1 MDRREII
8 VVGGISLST
17 AVSGCL
23 GSLEREHRDKPWVK
37 VGLLPDNI
45 RVGVDSEQNL
55 EIHLSQVNVMARR
68 LPDENQEHHIRID
81 ISSLKQYGVNIGN
94 LSIETTQG
102 RWRPSVDV
110 NTNVDTVDLTD
121 GVIDLVII
129 TSENVHD
136 TDPINLKLA
145 GFQFTDV
152 EPMTEIEYDIQ
163 SPNDHMEISDA
174 SFSGAD
180 SNCRP
185 RGSGTGRFKLIDPQL
200 LPPTL
205 CPQSITVDSNPQRL
219 LIEWLTPEDDE
230 IYIEIDVS
238 VLDEYGTAGT
248 TVNEREVRG
257 AVLENATI
265 DDSTISIKL
274 VPDSDSN
281 YAAVELRMEGIDIT
295 VTEPVDGLSYEMT
308 VDGDVHETVETEP
321 FDITEAFDDET

>member
-1 MDRREII
+1 MDRREVI

-23 GSLEREHRDKPWVK
+23 NSIGREHRDKPWVK

-45 RVGVDSEQNL
+45 RVGVDSEQDL
-55 EIHLSQVNVMARR
+55 EIWLSQVNVMARR
-68 LPDENQEHHIRID
+68 LPDENQEHHIKID
-81 ISSLKQYGVNIGN
+81 ISSLEQYGVNIEN
-94 LSIETTQG
+94 LSVETTQG
-102 RWRPSVDV
+102 KFGPSHDV
-110 NTNVDTVDLTD
+110 NTNVDAIDLTD
-121 GVIDLVII
+121 GVIDLVIL
-129 TSENVHD
+129 TSED
-136 TDPINLKLA
+136 ISETDPIVLKLV
-145 GFQFTDV
+145 GFQFTDI
-152 EPMTEIEYDIQ
+152 EPVTEIEYDVQ
-163 SPNDHMEISDA
+163 SPNDHVEVSDA
-174 SFSGAD
+174 GFSGAD

-185 RGSGTGRFKLIDPQL
+185 RGSGDGRFKLIDPQL

-205 CPQSITVDSNPQRL
+205 CPQSITVDSTPQRL

-230 IYIEIDVS
+230 IYIETDVS

-248 TVNEREVRG
+248 RINEREVRG

-265 DDSTISIKL
+265 DDSTISMKL